1 MTPVVASEDSNSPNT
16 SLVSSGRQGL
26 AKLVT
31 SAWLLNSFKILT
43 TGISTRMVLEPKWH
57 VFAHA
62 LDEHNRSLVNDVSTP
77 EPAKLDR
84 HIH

>member
-1 MTPVVASEDSNSPNT
+1 M
-16 SLVSSGRQGL
+16 G
-26 AKLVT
+26 
-31 SAWLLNSFKILT
+31 FKILT

-62 LDEHNRSLVNDVSTP
+62 LDEHNHSLVNDVSTP

-84 HIH
+84 HIYMYILIYIYTCIYIHIYIYEDIISTIN